1 MVAVGSPELIKA
13 AWVKPGAVVVDVGIN
28 VVPAPPRQQAVAADS
43 GLEAASQPQQQQ
55 PSPSSKDGLQ
65 GSLPPQNHHHPNHQQ
80 QQSVQ
85 QQQQQQPS
93 STGSEGGR
101 SVVCKPQ
108 VQLHLVQSNADGS
121 LSLSSEYSVVGDVAH
136 EEVAQVA
143 SVVTPVPG
151 GVGPMT
157 IAAVLNN
164 TLQAARYTAGL
175 LRW

>member
-1 MVAVGSPELIKA
+1 MGSPELIKA
-13 AWVKPGAVVVDVGIN
+13 GWVKPGAVVVDVGIN
-28 VVPAPPRQQAVAADS
+28 VVPAPPRQQAVADQ
-43 GLEAASQPQQQQ
+43 GLEAVTQP
-55 PSPSSKDGLQ
+55 P
-65 GSLPPQNHHHPNHQQ
+65 
-80 QQSVQ
+80 Q
-85 QQQQQQPS
+85 QQQQQQSAPS
-93 STGSEGGR
+93 SKDGMQVPQGSIPTGNQNNNHHFQQQVLQQQQPSNTGSEGER

-108 VQLHLVQSNADGS
+108 VQLNLVQSNADGS